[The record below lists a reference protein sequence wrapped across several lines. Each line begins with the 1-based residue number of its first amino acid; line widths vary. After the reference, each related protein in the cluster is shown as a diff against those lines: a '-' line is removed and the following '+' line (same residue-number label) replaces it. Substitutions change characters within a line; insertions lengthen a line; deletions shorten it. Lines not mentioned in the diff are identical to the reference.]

1 MKCSNLIE
9 VTEKLD
15 DDFKYKVN
23 VDVVKTF
30 FFSFC
35 NSYVSAMEKYMY
47 SRKPK
52 ALEGTIVFKVFVLPV
67 FLKDNILSFYI
78 I

>member
-1 MKCSNLIE
+1 MKCSNLIK
-9 VTEKLD
+9 VTKKLD

-23 VDVVKTF
+23 MDVVKTS

-47 SRKPK
+47 SQKPK
-52 ALEGTIVFKVFVLPV
+52 AVEGTIVFKVFC
-67 FLKDNILSFYI
+67 FTCFSER
-78 I
+78 